1 MKSKRQKLIFKVVV
15 YVMLISMVLSTI
27 VLSLQSAI

>member
-1 MKSKRQKLIFKVVV
+1 MKPKRQKLIFKVVV

-27 VLSLQSAI
+27 VLSLQFAM